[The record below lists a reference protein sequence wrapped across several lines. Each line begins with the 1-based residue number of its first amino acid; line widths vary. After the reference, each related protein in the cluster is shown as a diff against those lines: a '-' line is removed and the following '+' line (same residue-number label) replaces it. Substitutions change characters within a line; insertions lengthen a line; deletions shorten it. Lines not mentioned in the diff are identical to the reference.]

1 MATPAT
7 QTRTSSPPIIDVPH
21 QVPPDTNF
29 VASLTQGELRAQV
42 EVARSFPRVI
52 STFIADVRTMA
63 LLDEETAASC
73 FYALPRKQG
82 DEDRSIEGPSIR
94 FAEIVMSAWG
104 HMRVEGRVVDELDRF
119 VVSRGTCWDVQKN
132 NIVAYEV
139 RRGIYTSSKN
149 PRYPPRRYSDDM
161 IAVTANAAAS
171 IAIRD
176 AILRNV
182 PQPLWRSI
190 WNEAK
195 KVAVGDGTTLSKRR
209 KEMLDYFQK
218 LGLTAARTLAVV
230 DAQTEADIT
239 LDKLTVL
246 RGLATAIKEGQ
257 TTVDEAFPEI
267 RPGQGPVMMPQR
279 AEGAGPMTPGAATA
293 PSSAVTTPAAQPVST
308 PAPASDQ
315 PPTPATAI
323 TITDFETRQK
333 ADGTPYAV
341 ARFSDG
347 VVACAFDPEMRALL
361 EAGKTAGTRY
371 ADVGLREA
379 GGWRY
384 VELLVTEGGAR

>member
-7 QTRTSSPPIIDVPH
+7 QVPRSSSPPIIDVPQ
-21 QVPPDTNF
+21 QVTPDNNF

-42 EVARSFPRVI
+42 EVARSFPRVL
-52 STFIADVRTMA
+52 SQFINDIRTMA

-73 FYALPRKQG
+73 FYALPRRSG

-139 RRGIYTSSKN
+139 RRGIYTSSKGKW
-149 PRYPPRRYSDDM
+149 PARRYSDDM

-182 PQPLWRSI
+182 PQPLWRAI
-190 WNEAK
+190 WTEAK
-195 KVAVGDGTTLSKRR
+195 RVAVGDGSTLSKRR

-218 LGLTAARTLAVV
+218 LGLTPARVLAVV

-239 LDKLTVL
+239 LDKLAVL
-246 RGLATAIKEGQ
+246 RGLATAIKEST

-279 AEGAGPMTPGAATA
+279 AEGAGPTSPGAEPP
-293 PSSAVTTPAAQPVST
+293 PSSATTTPPATAAGT
-308 PAPASDQ
+308 PAPVSDQ
-315 PPTPATAI
+315 PPTPITPITGI
-323 TITDFETRQK
+323 TITDLEPRQK
-333 ADGTPYAV
+333 TDGTPYWLV
-341 ARFSDG
+341 RFSDG
-347 VVACAFDPEMRALL
+347 RVACTFDVAMRDRLV
-361 EAGKTAGTRY
+361 EAGKTPGTRFTS
-371 ADVGLREA
+371 VTLRES
-379 GGWRY
+379 GGWSY
-384 VELLVTEGGAR
+384 IEELVQ

>member
-1 MATPAT
+1 MGTPAT
-7 QTRTSSPPIIDVPH
+7 QAQRPSSPPTIDVPQ
-21 QVPPDTNF
+21 QVPPGSDF

-52 STFIADVRTMA
+52 SSFIADVRTMA

-73 FYALPRKQG
+73 FYALPRRSG

-139 RRGIYTSSKN
+139 RRGIYTSSKGKW
-149 PRYPPRRYSDDM
+149 PARRYSDDM

-182 PQPLWRSI
+182 PQPLWKSI

-195 KVAVGDGTTLSKRR
+195 RVAVGDGSTLSKRR

-218 LGLTAARTLAVV
+218 LGLTPARTLAVV
-230 DAQTEADIT
+230 EAQTEADIT
-239 LDKLTVL
+239 LDKLAVL

-267 RPGQGPVMMPQR
+267 RPGQGPIGMPQR
-279 AEGAGPMTPGAATA
+279 AETSAPTSPGAASTPTTA
-293 PSSAVTTPAAQPVST
+293 PITPAAPSADT

-315 PPTPATAI
+315 PPTPAGIRVTAA
-323 TITDFETRQK
+323 EERRK
-333 ADGTPYAV
+333 ADNTVFWV
-341 ARFSDG
+341 AAFSDG
-347 VVACAFDPEMRALL
+347 TRACTFDPVMGALL
-361 EAGKTAGTRY
+361 KAAEHTRVAY
-371 ADVGLREA
+371 ADVRVRKSGDWLYIEELVLPVGLQ
-379 GGWRY
+379 
-384 VELLVTEGGAR
+384 